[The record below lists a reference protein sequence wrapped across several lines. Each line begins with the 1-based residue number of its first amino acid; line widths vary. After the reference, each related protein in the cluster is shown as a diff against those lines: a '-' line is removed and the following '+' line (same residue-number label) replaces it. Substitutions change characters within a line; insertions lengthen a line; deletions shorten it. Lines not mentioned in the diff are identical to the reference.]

1 VWFYEV
7 ERTPGRKAADL
18 NTVVRSEDGARLL
31 DGSPDTIIFDV
42 GRESEDRDV
51 VTSGDR
57 ASSPDP

>member
-18 NTVVRSEDGARLL
+18 NTVVRSEEGARLL
-31 DGSPDTIIFDV
+31 DSSPDTIIFDV
-42 GRESEDRDV
+42 GRESEDGDV